1 MIKEIISEVEF
12 KRLDHYL
19 VEILKLNR
27 SQITALIKDGLVLVN
42 GKVIKPGFTLSIGDK
57 IVVNLASKEELDPL
71 KPVKLPLDIIY
82 EDDELIVINK
92 PKGLVVHPSN
102 TFKETTLV
110 SGLLYHT
117 NRLSQYNQDPF
128 RPGILHRI
136 DKDTSG
142 LLLVTKT
149 DKAHKI
155 LASDLKKHAIKRE
168 YQAIVQGVLEHKEG
182 VIDVPIGRHEKVR
195 TKMAATPHGKHA
207 VTHFNV
213 LKTFKNHTLLHL
225 KLETGR
231 THQIRVHLAYIGH
244 PIVGDP
250 LYGPK
255 SNVLDSGQLLHAFKL
270 EFVHPITKKVMALEA
285 PLPPTFIN
293 YLNELS

>member
-1 MIKEIISEVEF
+1 MIKKIMSEVEF

-19 VEILKLNR
+19 VETLKLNR
-27 SQITALIKDGLVLVN
+27 SQVTALIKDGLVLVN
-42 GKVIKPGFTLSIGDK
+42 DKVTKPGYALSIGDK
-57 IVVNLASKEELDPL
+57 IVVDLTTKAEPNPL
-71 KPVKLPLDIIY
+71 KPVKLPLDILY
-82 EDDELIVINK
+82 EDDDLMVINK
-92 PKGLVVHPSN
+92 PEGLVVHPSD

-117 NRLSQYNQDPF
+117 KALSNYNQDPY

-195 TKMAATPHGKHA
+195 TKMAATPHGKDA
-207 VTHFNV
+207 VTHFKV

-244 PIVGDP
+244 PVVGDP

-255 SNVLDSGQLLHAFKL
+255 SKVLDSGQLLHAFKL
-270 EFVHPITKKVMALEA
+270 EFVHPITKKVMVLEA
-285 PLPPTFIN
+285 PLPPTFMN
-293 YLNELS
+293 YLNALC